1 MSAARPGGP
10 PDRGRREEER
20 ESIWS
25 VEKSFKHIYFS
36 LFTVLVLLGA
46 VLVVWKGEGV
56 RTAPDPWVALL
67 AFCTAMAPVIVTV
80 APVSLIV
87 TEIVRSVL
95 FLSDMLQER
104 LERMREAR
112 RAEGRAEGRAETNAR
127 WETWN
132 NRRLEAA
139 ARGEPFQEPPPS
151 QSE

>member
-1 MSAARPGGP
+1 M
-10 PDRGRREEER
+10 
-20 ESIWS
+20 
-25 VEKSFKHIYFS
+25 
-36 LFTVLVLLGA
+36 LFGA

-56 RTAPDPWVALL
+56 RTAPDPWVGLL
-67 AFCTAMAPVIVTV
+67 AFCTAMAPVVVTV
-80 APVSLIV
+80 APVSVVV
-87 TEIVRSVL
+87 TEIVRSVMV
-95 FLSDMLQER
+95 LSGMLQER

-112 RAEGRAEGRAETNAR
+112 RAEGRAEGRVEGRAEANAR

>member
-1 MSAARPGGP
+1 MSAARTGGP
-10 PDRGRREEER
+10 PRRARRQEER

-25 VEKSFKHIYFS
+25 VDKSFKHIYFS
-36 LFTVLVLLGA
+36 LFTVLVLFGA

-56 RTAPDPWVALL
+56 RTAPDPWVGLL
-67 AFCTAMAPVIVTV
+67 AFCTGMAPVVVTV
-80 APVSLIV
+80 APVSVVV
-87 TEIVRSVL
+87 TEIVRSVMV
-95 FLSDMLQER
+95 LSGMLQER

-112 RAEGRAEGRAETNAR
+112 RAEGRAEGRAEANAR

-139 ARGEPFQEPPPS
+139 ARDEPFQEPSPS